1 MTVEEFRVGSEW
13 LDLRE
18 PADAAARAHDLVGH
32 LRRHLPATGRRLIHD
47 LACGTGAMGRWLAP
61 LLPGPQRWV
70 LHDRD
75 PDLLEAAAVD
85 LPVASADRA
94 PVAVET
100 RLADITE
107 LDTDD
112 LAGATLITASALLDL
127 MTEDELAGLV
137 GVCAEVGCPV
147 LLTLSVTGRVRL
159 APADPL
165 DASVAAAFDAHQ
177 RRVTGPAACSAPT
190 RSRSPKRSSAGWAP
204 MSSSVPAL
212 GGCVPLRPTLRRSGS
227 PAGSAPRASRR
238 PSWPPKPEPTRSAGW
253 PRPGLGSSLSPST
266 TPTCWWCRDRPRPHR
281 LEAGASARRGDG
293 GPGDRRLAA
302 RHGPVP

>member
-1 MTVEEFRVGSEW
+1 MTVEEIRVGSEW

-85 LPVASADRA
+85 LPVASADGA

-112 LAGATLITASALLDL
+112 LACATLITASALLDL

-177 RRVTGPAACSAPT
+177 RRVTAAGRLLGPDAVAFAEEEFRRLGADVLVRPSPWRLRAAQADLAAEWLTGWVGAACEQEAEL
-190 RSRSPKRSSAGWAP
+190 AA
-204 MSSSVPAL
+204 
-212 GGCVPLRPTLRRSGS
+212 
-227 PAGSAPRASRR
+227 
-238 PSWPPKPEPTRSAGW
+238 
-253 PRPGLGSSLSPST
+253 
-266 TPTCWWCRDRPRPHR
+266 
-281 LEAGASARRGDG
+281 EAGAYAE
-293 GPGDRRLAA
+293 RRLAQA
-302 RHGPVP
+302 RAGELAVTVDHADLLVVP